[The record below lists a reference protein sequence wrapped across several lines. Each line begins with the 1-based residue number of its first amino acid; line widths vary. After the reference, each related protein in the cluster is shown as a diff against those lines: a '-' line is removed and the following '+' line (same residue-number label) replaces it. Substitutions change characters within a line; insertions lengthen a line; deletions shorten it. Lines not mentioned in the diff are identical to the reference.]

1 MSDEKTPD
9 GTENEELVSE
19 NSGADAAAQTPE
31 SGDESPSSDAL
42 LEQIAELK
50 ETQLRLAAESQ
61 NARRRAEADVEKA
74 RKFGAENL
82 MKSMLPVADSF
93 ERAIE
98 AARVM
103 DGFDDAMLE
112 GVEAT
117 YKLFT
122 EALAKNG
129 LTPINPKDQLFDP
142 AQHQAISMVPAPA
155 PANTVIDVVQT
166 GYALNDRVLRAAM
179 VVVSQGQPQSGN
191 PSVDENV

>member
-1 MSDEKTPD
+1 MSDE
-9 GTENEELVSE
+9 
-19 NSGADAAAQTPE
+19 QTPE
-31 SGDESPSSDAL
+31 TQPTDESNDANTQADTESPQANSDAEPSREAL
-42 LEQIAELK
+42 VEEIENLK
-50 ETQLRLAAESQ
+50 EVQLRLAAESQ
-61 NARRRAEADVEKA
+61 NVRRRAEADVEKA
-74 RKFGAENL
+74 RKYGAENL

-103 DGFDDAMLE
+103 EGFDDAMLE
-112 GVEAT
+112 GIEAT
-117 YKLFT
+117 YTLFAD
-122 EALAKNG
+122 ALAKNG

-179 VVVSQGQPQSGN
+179 VVVSQGQPNEST